1 MVLKILN
8 QNKELKMFIT
18 DEYRVIIHSTSIYI
32 YPYNFYKDKYDWKV
46 AMSLIFSDIN
56 TYCSKIENLNTINDK
71 YNYINNLSEGFI
83 NHCQDS
89 NLIQNLKFN
98 FLDFTK
104 IPVDKHNKLFE
115 LWVYVLKKC
124 VQIY

>member
-1 MVLKILN
+1 
-8 QNKELKMFIT
+8 MFIT
-18 DEYRVIIHSTSIYI
+18 DEYKIIIHSTSIYL
-32 YPYNFYKDKYDWKV
+32 YLYNFDKNRYDDWKV

-56 TYCSKIENLNTINDK
+56 KYCSDIENLNTVNDK
-71 YNYINNLSEGFI
+71 YNYINGLSKGFI

-89 NLIQNLKFN
+89 HLIQDLKFD

-104 IPVDKHNKLFE
+104 IPIDKHNKLFE
-115 LWVYVLKKC
+115 LWVYILKKC